1 MAASF
6 DFAQDAF
13 VWGLFST
20 RVNMNIRIAS
30 FNMPQGNPSYG
41 LVADDH
47 VIDVGAAWSAR
58 YPALLDVIRAGQLT
72 ALAQEGAAQHP
83 RYALSDI
90 TWQVPVA
97 APEKFICVGVNYAER
112 NAEYKDAD
120 PPPKYPS
127 LFVRFPDSFVGHL
140 QPIVRPRESD
150 QLDYEGEIVLLIGK
164 AGRRIAR
171 DVAHEHIAALTL
183 ANEGSVRD
191 WVRHGKFNVTP
202 GKNFDQSGSLGPWLV
217 PANEIDLTQPLS
229 LTTCVNGELR
239 QDDTTER
246 MIFNFA
252 ALIEYIST
260 FTTLKAGDVIL
271 TGTPTG
277 SGGRLDPP
285 RWLVPGDVVEVA
297 CPQIG
302 VLKNF
307 VSA

>member
-1 MAASF
+1 M
-6 DFAQDAF
+6 
-13 VWGLFST
+13 T
-20 RVNMNIRIAS
+20 RIAS
-30 FNMPQGNPSYG
+30 FRAPNGSASYG
-41 LVADDH
+41 LVTDAGIAD
-47 VIDVGAAWSAR
+47 IGATWSAR
-58 YPALLDVIRAGQLT
+58 FPSLLDVIRAS
-72 ALAQEGAAQHP
+72 ALIELAHTDTGAHP
-83 RYALSDI
+83 HYAMRDI
-90 TWQVPVA
+90 EWLVPIA

-140 QPIVRPRESD
+140 QPIIRPRESD

-171 DVAHEHIAALTL
+171 DVAHDHIAALTL

-202 GKNFDQSGSLGPWLV
+202 GKNFDQSGSMGPWLV
-217 PANEIDLTQPLS
+217 PSDEIDLTQPMQI
-229 LTTCVNGELR
+229 TTHVNGELR

-260 FTTLKAGDVIL
+260 FTTLKAGDMIL

-277 SGGRLDPP
+277 SGGRLTPP
-285 RWLVPGDVVEVA
+285 IWLKPGDVVEVA